1 MNKFIKSLLALT
13 ALGTVGCS
21 FAARSPEMYRDD
33 TQALLET
40 RASDIKACY
49 DNELK
54 TNANLTGRVTVH
66 FLVEKDTGKI
76 SNVAPVPAGTTAD
89 EKLTNCVVNSIN
101 GLVLTPPDNNDG
113 DATFVYD
120 FSAQPVVA
128 PAG

>member
-1 MNKFIKSLLALT
+1 MNQFIKSLLALA
-13 ALGTVGCS
+13 ALGTAGCS

-40 RASDIKACY
+40 RHADIKACY

-54 TNANLTGRVTVH
+54 SNANLTGRVTVH
-66 FLVEKDTGKI
+66 FIVEKDTGRI
-76 SNVAPVPAGTTAD
+76 TNVAPVPAGTTAD
-89 EKLTNCVVNSIN
+89 EKLTNCVISAID

-120 FSAQPVVA
+120 FTAEPA

>member
-13 ALGTVGCS
+13 ALGTAGCS
-21 FAARSPEMYRDD
+21 FYARSAEMYRDD

-40 RASDIKACY
+40 KAADIKACY

-54 TNANLTGRVTVH
+54 SNPNLTGRVTVH
-66 FLVEKDTGKI
+66 FIVEKETGKI
-76 SNVAPVPAGTTAD
+76 TNVAPVPAGTTAD
-89 EKLTNCVVNSIN
+89 EKLTACVVSALD

-120 FSAQPVVA
+120 FTAEAVK